1 MAVSNGSSNAST
13 VAKSS
18 HVADDALQP
27 FIQPTFD
34 AADYL
39 NGILPSLTVANAR
52 QEQSNRV
59 PLPELSSR
67 TQTLLSQLNAQTSQ
81 LSSALTQLT
90 DDIIRGGSRLAYDV
104 EILRG
109 ETVGL
114 SETLQDNLKEDI
126 SKLTNEVKPS
136 ENDASKDETTTTTTT
151 AEPEYIQQ
159 LRTLT
164 LVRSRLD
171 NVIKTFDAAMQW
183 PLAPS
188 ELQSTFISVSGPE
201 MTAEES
207 RSREEKGRDAAQKLR
222 NEIQSLIQTATSAEE
237 GIAAATKRIEEL
249 KSLAEVWRGTAEE
262 KVRERFVES
271 LNKMVEEEQRRVAKR
286 AEGRRQ
292 GGTSAQMD
300 YRYGGTGQGGQES
313 GYGFMS
319 NLKRFKGDAYPNE
332 G

>member
-1 MAVSNGSSNAST
+1 
-13 VAKSS
+13 
-18 HVADDALQP
+18 
-27 FIQPTFD
+27 
-34 AADYL
+34 
-39 NGILPSLTVANAR
+39 
-52 QEQSNRV
+52 
-59 PLPELSSR
+59 
-67 TQTLLSQLNAQTSQ
+67 
-81 LSSALTQLT
+81 LTQLT

>member
-1 MAVSNGSSNAST
+1 MAVSNGSSNPNT
-13 VAKSS
+13 IAKSS

-39 NGILPSLTVANAR
+39 NSTLPSLAVSNAR

-59 PLPELSSR
+59 PLSELSTR

-81 LSSALTQLT
+81 LSNALTQLT

-104 EILRG
+104 EMLRG

-114 SETLQDNLKEDI
+114 SETFQDTLKDDI
-126 SKLTNEVKPS
+126 SKFTSEVKPLES
-136 ENDASKDETTTTTTT
+136 DGSNNDVSAT

-164 LVRSRLD
+164 LVRSHLD
-171 NVIKTFDAAMQW
+171 SVIKTFDAAMQW

-201 MTAEES
+201 VTAEEC
-207 RSREEKGRDAAQKLR
+207 RSREEKGKDAAQKLR
-222 NEIQSLIQTATSAEE
+222 NEIQSLLQTATSADE
-237 GIAAATKRIEEL
+237 GIAAATKRIDEL
-249 KSLAEVWRGTAEE
+249 KGLSDVWKGTAEE

-271 LNKMVEEEQRRVAKR
+271 LSKMVEEEQRRGMRR

-300 YRYGGTGQGGQES
+300 YRYGDTGRGVQEG

-319 NLKRFKGDAYPNE
+319 NLKRFKGDGYE
-332 G
+332 